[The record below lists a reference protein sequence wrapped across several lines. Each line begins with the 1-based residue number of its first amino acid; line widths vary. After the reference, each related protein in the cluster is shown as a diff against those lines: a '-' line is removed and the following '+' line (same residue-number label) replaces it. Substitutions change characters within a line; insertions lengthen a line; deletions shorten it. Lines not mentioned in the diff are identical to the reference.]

1 MSCLPLSSPPLLDTN
16 GRMAARRFPRP
27 EDVLARLTK
36 EPLAA
41 LYLFHGDEAYLID
54 QAVDH
59 VCRRLLETAA
69 VQTFYAGQDPLEAV
83 LDSWGAASL
92 FAPQT
97 LVILRSAEQLRDA
110 ERERLAREAE
120 LRDASQPLVVC
131 AHGRLELTRK
141 FFSRC
146 AKTGFAAEFRRPF
159 ANQMPGWAQRL
170 ARERRLRL
178 SDEAAQLLADL
189 IGPDLLLLSAELD
202 KVATFVFPDTDIDAQ
217 AVAMCTGDVH
227 QHSAFELADALG
239 LRDRKK
245 ALGLLRQ
252 VLTDERQAVPVLH
265 ALVGHFR
272 RLWQLREAQD
282 QGLPEAHIERT
293 LGLRGQRLRKLLSQS
308 RLYSVPDLR
317 RVLHAAAAL
326 DRRLKS
332 ARTPAGVLFDALV
345 FDICTRPR

>member
-1 MSCLPLSSPPLLDTN
+1 LS
-16 GRMAARRFPRP
+16 
-27 EDVLARLTK
+27 K
-36 EPLAA
+36 EPIAA

-54 QAVDH
+54 RAVDH
-59 VCRRLLETAA
+59 VRRRLPQDAV
-69 VQTFYAGQDPLEAV
+69 VQTFYAGQDSVEAV
-83 LDSWGAASL
+83 LDGWGAPSL
-92 FAPQT
+92 FASQT
-97 LVILRSAEQLRDA
+97 LAILRSAEQLRDA
-110 ERERLAREAE
+110 ERERLAQEAE
-120 LRDASQPLVVC
+120 FRDASQPLVVC

-159 ANQMPGWAQRL
+159 ANQLPGWAQRL

-189 IGPDLLLLSAELD
+189 IGPDLLALSTELD

-227 QHSAFELADALG
+227 QHGAFELADALG

-252 VLTDERQAVPVLH
+252 VLTDERRAVPVLH

-272 RLWQLREAQD
+272 RLWQLRDAQD

-293 LGLRGQRLRKLLSQS
+293 LGLRGQRLRRLLNQS

-317 RVLHAAAAL
+317 RVLHRAAAL

-345 FDICTRPR
+345 LDICARPR

>member
-1 MSCLPLSSPPLLDTN
+1 MSSPPLSSPLSPDTN
-16 GRMAARRFPRP
+16 VRMAVGRFSRP
-27 EDVLARLTK
+27 EDVLSRLSK
-36 EPLAA
+36 EPIAA

-54 QAVDH
+54 RAVDH
-59 VCRRLLETAA
+59 VRRRLPQDAV
-69 VQTFYAGQDPLEAV
+69 VQTFYAGQDSVEAV
-83 LDSWGAASL
+83 LDGWGAPSL
-92 FAPQT
+92 FASQT
-97 LVILRSAEQLRDA
+97 LAILRSAEQLRDA
-110 ERERLAREAE
+110 ERERLAQEAE
-120 LRDASQPLVVC
+120 FRDASQPLVVC

-159 ANQMPGWAQRL
+159 ANQLPGWAQRL

-189 IGPDLLLLSAELD
+189 IGPDLLALSTELD

-227 QHSAFELADALG
+227 QHGAFELADALG

-252 VLTDERQAVPVLH
+252 VLTDERRAVPVLH

-272 RLWQLREAQD
+272 RLWQLRDAQD
-282 QGLPEAHIERT
+282 QGLPEARIERT
-293 LGLRGQRLRKLLSQS
+293 LGLRGQRLRRLLNQS

-317 RVLHAAAAL
+317 RVLHRAAAL

-345 FDICTRPR
+345 LDICARPR

>member
-1 MSCLPLSSPPLLDTN
+1 MSCPPLSSPLPPDTN
-16 GRMAARRFPRP
+16 VRMAARRFSRP
-27 EDVLARLTK
+27 EEVLARLTK

-54 QAVDH
+54 RAVDL
-59 VCRRLLETAA
+59 VRRSLPEAA
-69 VQTFYAGQDPLEAV
+69 VQTFYAGQDPVEALLEA
-83 LDSWGAASL
+83 WGASSL

-120 LRDASQPLVVC
+120 LRNASQPLVVC

-170 ARERRLRL
+170 ARERRLWL

-189 IGPDLLLLSAELD
+189 IGPDLLSLSTELD
-202 KVATFVFPDTDIDAQ
+202 KVATFVFPDTDIDVQ
-217 AVAMCTGDVH
+217 AVAICTGDVH

-245 ALGLLRQ
+245 ALGLLRR
-252 VLTDERQAVPVLH
+252 VLTDERQAVPILH

-272 RLWQLREAQD
+272 RLWQLRDARD
-282 QGLPEAHIERT
+282 QGLPESHIERT
-293 LGLRGQRLRKLLSQS
+293 LGLRGQRLRKLLNQS
-308 RLYSVPDLR
+308 RLYSAPDLR
-317 RVLHAAAAL
+317 RVLHRAAAL

-332 ARTPAGVLFDALV
+332 ARTSAGVLFDALV